1 MVAVNHIPHLVHT
14 QTAFVWRF
22 LALNIGEKNQLIA
35 SVENSYDSR
44 APHKTGAGIGLPLKS
59 KAIQTPL
66 ASFFCIGV
74 HAHLYNGGL
83 YGATFG

>member
-1 MVAVNHIPHLVHT
+1 MLIRHL
-14 QTAFVWRF
+14 
-22 LALNIGEKNQLIA
+22 I
-35 SVENSYDSR
+35 
-44 APHKTGAGIGLPLKS
+44 KTGAGIGLPLKS

>member
-1 MVAVNHIPHLVHT
+1 MNICSNKLC
-14 QTAFVWRF
+14 F
-22 LALNIGEKNQLIA
+22 LATDVTLNLTSCALWHFRFMLI
-35 SVENSYDSR
+35 R
-44 APHKTGAGIGLPLKS
+44 HLIKTGAGIGLPLKS

>member
-1 MVAVNHIPHLVHT
+1 MNICSNELCFLTTDVTLNLTSCALRHFRFMLIRHL
-14 QTAFVWRF
+14 
-22 LALNIGEKNQLIA
+22 
-35 SVENSYDSR
+35 S
-44 APHKTGAGIGLPLKS
+44 KTGAGIGLPLKS

>member
-1 MVAVNHIPHLVHT
+1 MLIRHL
-14 QTAFVWRF
+14 
-22 LALNIGEKNQLIA
+22 I
-35 SVENSYDSR
+35 
-44 APHKTGAGIGLPLKS
+44 KTGAGIGLPLKS

-66 ASFFCIGV
+66 ASFCIGV